1 MSEWYETDPVI
12 SESQPPAL
20 APIDARSDA
29 HLALVNRY
37 RLEFAQGA
45 RAVSAVSGHL
55 AILAETGDPHGVFD
69 QQIEVWASLV
79 RQVDNTL
86 TCLRSLADSKGT
98 A

>member
-1 MSEWYETDPVI
+1 MSDPAFI
-12 SESQPPAL
+12 P
-20 APIDARSDA
+20 PIDDLIEPAPVAAVDPRSDA
-29 HLALVNRY
+29 HLALVNHY
-37 RLEFAQGA
+37 RVQFAQGT